1 MSPGD
6 LAGRT
11 VIVTG
16 AGSGI
21 GKGVAIAAAAAGA
34 TVVVT
39 DIKGQ
44 NEVAAE
50 IGGSAEAHEL
60 DVTDADSWSQVVDA
74 VLSAHGSVYGL
85 VNNAGI
91 ASATDSLAMQTE
103 AGWQSMIDVD
113 LKGVWLGMR
122 SVLQPMLA
130 GGGGSIVNIA
140 SVAGL
145 IGVRDV
151 LAYSAAKGGVISMTR
166 QVSIQHA
173 ADQIRCNAVCPG
185 VTQTPIL
192 GDISDEL
199 LVAIQGMTP
208 MGRLGQPAD
217 IAGLVC
223 YLLSPASA
231 FLTGQAI
238 AIDGGMSVQ

>member
-1 MSPGD
+1 MSAD
-6 LAGRT
+6 LADRT

-21 GKGVAIAAAAAGA
+21 GKAVAIQAAAAGA
-34 TVVVT
+34 RVVVT

-44 NEVAAE
+44 DDVAAE

-60 DVTDADSWSQVVDA
+60 DVTDAGAWTAVVES
-74 VLSAHGSVYGL
+74 VLARHGGVYGL

-91 ASATDSLAMQTE
+91 ASATDSLTMQTE
-103 AGWQSMIDVD
+103 QGWQSMIDVD

-122 SVLQPMLA
+122 SVIQPMLA
-130 GGGGSIVNIA
+130 AGGGSIVNIA

-151 LAYSAAKGGVISMTR
+151 LAYSAAKGGVIAMTR

-173 ADQIRCNAVCPG
+173 ADQVRCNAVCPG

-199 LVAIQGMTP
+199 LVAISGITP

-223 YLLSPASA
+223 YLLDPASA
-231 FLTGQAI
+231 FVTGQAI

>member
-1 MSPGD
+1 MSAD
-6 LAGRT
+6 LADRT

-21 GKGVAIAAAAAGA
+21 GKAVAIQAAAAGA
-34 TVVVT
+34 RVVVT

-44 NEVAAE
+44 DDVAAE

-60 DVTDADSWSQVVDA
+60 DVTDAGAWTAVVES
-74 VLSAHGSVYGL
+74 VLARHGGVYGL

-103 AGWQSMIDVD
+103 QGWQSMIDVD

-122 SVLQPMLA
+122 SVIQPMLA
-130 GGGGSIVNIA
+130 AGGGSIVNIA

-151 LAYSAAKGGVISMTR
+151 LAYSAAKGGVIAMTR

-173 ADQIRCNAVCPG
+173 ADQVRCNAVCPG

-199 LVAIQGMTP
+199 LVAISGITP

-223 YLLSPASA
+223 YLLDPASA
-231 FLTGQAI
+231 FVTGQAI

>member
-1 MSPGD
+1 MSAD

-11 VIVTG
+11 IIVTG

-21 GKGVAIAAAAAGA
+21 GKGVAVAAAGA
-34 TVVVT
+34 GATVIVT

-44 NEVAAE
+44 DEVAAE
-50 IGGSAEAHEL
+50 IGSAAEAHEL
-60 DVTDADSWSQVVDA
+60 DVTDAGAWSRVVESVVA
-74 VLSAHGSVYGL
+74 EHGGVYGL

-91 ASATDSLAMQTE
+91 ASATDSLAVQTE
-103 AGWQSMIDVD
+103 EGWDAMIGVD

-122 SVLQPMLA
+122 AVLQPMLSA
-130 GGGGSIVNIA
+130 GEGSIVNVA

-145 IGVRDV
+145 IGVSDV
-151 LAYSAAKGGVISMTR
+151 LAYSAAKGGVIAMSR
-166 QVSIQHA
+166 QVAIQHA
-173 ADQIRCNAVCPG
+173 KDQIRCNAVCPG

-199 LVAIQGMTP
+199 LAAISNITP
-208 MGRLGQPAD
+208 MGRLGQPED
-217 IAGLVC
+217 IAGLVG
-223 YLLSPASA
+223 YLLSPSSA

-238 AIDGGMSVQ
+238 AICGGFSVQ

>member
-1 MSPGD
+1 MTPD
-6 LAGRT
+6 LTGRT

-21 GKGVAIAAAAAGA
+21 GKAVAIQAAVIGA
-34 TVVVT
+34 NVVVT

-44 NEVAAE
+44 DETAAE
-50 IGGSAEAHEL
+50 IGAAAEAHEL
-60 DVTDADSWSQVVDA
+60 DVTDAGAWSRVVEA
-74 VLSAHGSVYGL
+74 VVASRGGVYGL

-91 ASATDSLAMQTE
+91 ASATDSLAVQTE
-103 AGWQSMIDVD
+103 EGWDAMIGVD

-122 SVLQPMLA
+122 AVLAPMLA
-130 GGGGSIVNIA
+130 AGEGSIVNVA

-145 IGVRDV
+145 IGVSDV
-151 LAYSAAKGGVISMTR
+151 LAYSAAKGGVIAMTR

-173 ADQIRCNAVCPG
+173 KDQIRVNAVCPG

-199 LVAIQGMTP
+199 LAAISNITP
-208 MGRLGQPAD
+208 MGRLGQPDD
-217 IAGLVC
+217 IAGLTS

-238 AIDGGMSVQ
+238 AICGGFSVQ